1 MRKIIVVLAL
11 MSACIFTFA
20 QKNSICGNWSGYLHI
35 GNDSLKV
42 VLVLQMVDDSVW
54 ACLDS
59 PDQYVTDVPVDKV
72 SFRNDTLKFSSKEI
86 DIKFQGVMKED
97 SSIVGKFE
105 QYGKRRS
112 LKLYPHAQRKFFLRP
127 QEPQP
132 PYPYDV
138 RELNFATVPPINGT
152 LTMPLEQSP
161 RAAIILITGSGYQ
174 DRDETIY
181 RHKPFKLLA
190 DTLTRMGYAV
200 YRYDDPA
207 IAYMKNMTTLDFA
220 NQVKQIMDSLSQ
232 LSDLKDV
239 KIGLLGHSE
248 GGLVA
253 SICAAQNPNVAFMI
267 SLAGVAEPMKDVLTY
282 QIRKLSVAENIPE
295 EQIEKNIALSKHLY
309 EIVEKS
315 KKREQAQKQLL
326 AYISSLTSKMT
337 EEQKVASHLTPK
349 EVFAIQQELL
359 SPWFYEI
366 LHIEPSVYIKKI
378 ECPILALNGEK
389 DSQVNAASNLPL
401 FEKFAAKNTPCT
413 TVSVAGVNHLF
424 QECSTG
430 LPGEYGEIEQT
441 MKPEVLG
448 KIVSWLKS
456 ALVW

>member
-1 MRKIIVVLAL
+1 MRKIIVILILICAY
-11 MSACIFTFA
+11 IFTFA
-20 QKNSICGNWSGYLHI
+20 QKNNITGNWGGYLHI

-42 VLVLQMVDDSVW
+42 VLVLQTVDDSLC

-59 PDQYVTDVPVDKV
+59 PDQYVTDVPIDKV
-72 SFRNDTLKFSSKEI
+72 SFHNDTLKFSSKGI
-86 DIKFQGVMKED
+86 DINFQGILKED
-97 SSIVGKFE
+97 SSFVGKFE
-105 QYGKRRS
+105 QFGKRRT
-112 LKLYPHAQRKFFLRP
+112 LKLFPHETRKFFLRP

-138 RELNFATVPPINGT
+138 QELDFATVPPINGT
-152 LTMPLEQSP
+152 LTLPSEQSL

-207 IAYMKNMTTLDFA
+207 PVYMKNMTTFDFA
-220 NQVKQIMDSLSQ
+220 NQVQLIMDSLSQ
-232 LSDLKDV
+232 LPVLKDV

-267 SLAGVAEPMKDVLTY
+267 SLAGVAEPMKEVLIY
-282 QIRKLSVAENIPE
+282 QIGKLSVAENIPE
-295 EQIEKNIALSKHLY
+295 EQIEKNLALSKHLY
-309 EIVEKS
+309 EIIEKS
-315 KKREQAQKQLL
+315 KNREQAQKKLI
-326 AYISSLTSKMT
+326 AYMSSLTSKMT
-337 EEQKVASHLTPK
+337 EEQKVASHMTPK

-359 SPWFYEI
+359 SPWYYAVLRI
-366 LHIEPSVYIKKI
+366 QPAAYIKKI
-378 ECPILALNGEK
+378 KCPVLALNGEK
-389 DSQVNAASNLPL
+389 DLQVNAASNLPL
-401 FEKFAAKNTPCT
+401 FEKYTAQNTTCT
-413 TVSVAGVNHLF
+413 TIVVPGVNHLF

-448 KIVSWLKS
+448 EIVRWLRTKF
-456 ALVW
+456 